1 MTSWRDSASQ
11 LAQDDLDGLLGLV
24 LPLAEEEIGK
34 HGEFYP
40 FGASIS
46 VEGDAV
52 LTAADSGL
60 GENPLS
66 ESVLA
71 LLYDGARANAGS
83 ARAVAFVADVLA
95 HGAGAVR
102 VELEHSEGVSLVVL
116 RPYARSR
123 FKKVLTFGPMSV
135 AEAEPRVWT
144 GH

>member
-11 LAQDDLDGLLGLV
+11 VAQDDLDALLNLV
-24 LPLAEEEIGK
+24 LPLAEEEIST

-46 VEGDAV
+46 VGGDAS

-60 GENPLS
+60 GDRPAS
-66 ESVLA
+66 ESLLA
-71 LLYDGARANAGS
+71 LLYDWASANA
-83 ARAVAFVADVLA
+83 ATTRAAAFVADVLA

-116 RPYARSR
+116 RPYTRSR
-123 FKKVLTFGPMSV
+123 FKKVLTFGELSV
-135 AEAEPRVWT
+135 AEAQPRIWT